1 MADLT
6 EEDVFN
12 NDVDPEE
19 GIREARKAMAEE
31 EPEEV
36 GAVETEELE
45 DESADDTPADASE
58 EEPELETGSE
68 EEDETSESTDEPSE
82 EEPSTETETTP
93 SLDLSEVR
101 KFNANG
107 EEYEFTVQ
115 EMLDQFASV
124 FGKSVDYTRKT
135 QQIAPYRKMISAL
148 EDESITHD
156 QLNLAID
163 ALKGDKGAIR
173 KLIDNHG
180 IDTYDL
186 SEEEST
192 AYTPKEYGKDETV
205 LNLQETVSRLE
216 RDPEYSTTVQTAN
229 SWDQASQKEILNNPQ
244 YLEGLH
250 NDVKSGMYDKVRPLA
265 VKMKAL
271 DGNTKSDIE
280 YYMLAGQQLSAQQQK
295 ASTAQS
301 EADRLNAESQAAV
314 ESAEKASSEAS
325 RKRSAS
331 STSARADK
339 SVIDYL
345 DDDDE
350 KFDAWLAKVKASQ

>member
-19 GIREARKAMAEE
+19 GIREARKSMAEE

-36 GAVETEELE
+36 GAAETEDLEDEVVDDSVASSDEEEPDNEELE
-45 DESADDTPADASE
+45 EPSEDEPESDSESE
-58 EEPELETGSE
+58 EEISQDL
-68 EEDETSESTDEPSE
+68 PSD
-82 EEPSTETETTP
+82 
-93 SLDLSEVR
+93 LDLKEVR
-101 KFNANG
+101 KFKAHG
-107 EEYEFTVQ
+107 EEYEFTV
-115 EMLDQFASV
+115 EEILEQFGSV

-135 QQIAPYRKMISAL
+135 QQIAPYRKMISAI
-148 EDESITHD
+148 EDESITHE

-173 KLIDNHG
+173 KLIDTHG

-186 SEEEST
+186 SEEEATS
-192 AYTPKEYGKDETV
+192 YTPKEYGKDETV

-229 SWDQASQKEILNNPQ
+229 SWDQASQKEILNNPH

-250 NDVKSGMYDKVRPLA
+250 NDVKSGLYDKVRPLA

-314 ESAEKASSEAS
+314 DNAEKASSEAS
-325 RKRSAS
+325 RKRSAA

-350 KFDAWLAKVKASQ
+350 KFDAWLKKVKASQ